1 LGFHGEQNAGTTFH
15 GEQIGRGGVDRA
27 VVRVAMEI
35 SDGGADL
42 PWRAEGG
49 EWIAMT
55 RHRVAAACH
64 MCTGEAGTEGL
75 GTGCV
80 HGERGGRQGVKAR
93 IEGRGGENDDAKDV
107 GEDGGASIAGMA
119 EMTGAGARWTP
130 SLDPYRIVEIC
141 YYLATSI

>member
-1 LGFHGEQNAGTTFH
+1 
-15 GEQIGRGGVDRA
+15 
-27 VVRVAMEI
+27 MEI